1 MLIHKTAVD
10 ALRFQSYVKVGGKQN
25 QLTLLRSLCF
35 FFELDNNFRKSEI
48 YKMYKQDLKN
58 LRIVVENILESN
70 LGKQFLCENEIY
82 QNFSMDKY
90 LKLNQRSSRF
100 GRTLKR
106 KLYDNMVYSEKQ
118 LKTIEDDEKQHPILS
133 N

>member
-1 MLIHKTAVD
+1 
-10 ALRFQSYVKVGGKQN
+10 
-25 QLTLLRSLCF
+25 
-35 FFELDNNFRKSEI
+35 
-48 YKMYKQDLKN
+48 MYKQDLKN

-106 KLYDNMVYSEKQ
+106 KRYDDMVYSEKQ
-118 LKTIEDDEKQHPILS
+118 LQTIEDDDKDDTYDKVGKFVIIIVIVMNFPGFSFRIS
-133 N
+133 RRGR